1 MSVRPYITCRELIGF
16 IIDYFEGA
24 LTESQT
30 EDFQR
35 HLSVCPSCRAY
46 LSMYEKTIR
55 AEKGVLLAGDRAADD
70 APEELIQAILQI
82 RRG

>member
-1 MSVRPYITCRELIGF
+1 VNARPYITCRELIGF

-24 LTESQT
+24 LTERQT

-46 LSMYEKTIR
+46 LSMYEKTIGMER
-55 AEKGVLLAGDRAADD
+55 GALLDDASVDD
-70 APEELIQAILQI
+70 APEELIHAILEI

>member
-1 MSVRPYITCRELIGF
+1 MSARPYITCRELIDF
-16 IIDYFEGA
+16 IVDYYEGA
-24 LTESQT
+24 LTGIQS

-35 HLSVCPSCRAY
+35 HLAVCPSCRAY

-55 AEKGVLLAGDRAADD
+55 AEKACLRDDEAAAED
-70 APEELIQAILQI
+70 APEELIQAILAI